1 MREKPRTPKAF
12 LRILGHRLLMPRI
25 WKVFLEKRVQTFS
38 DHEFSQLFGFMGAA
52 EEFIQRFHDA
62 ARLRFFFHP
71 RNQKDFFL
79 QLITTTQPY
88 EQILSEAQDV
98 VENRFE
104 TLGSGKVHLGEKI
117 NWRKDF
123 KSGKVWPLRKL
134 STDEILDLANPSDI
148 KVPWELSRFH
158 QVWWLGKA
166 YWVTRNERYA
176 QKFGELI
183 DDWIEENPV
192 GKGPNW
198 AVAMEA
204 AIRACNWIAGYYFFC
219 ESKSLSSQF
228 WLRFL
233 KSLCA
238 HGRFIEHHLEYSWR
252 NGNHLLSDI
261 VGLIFLGNFFRE
273 TSFSKKWLE
282 WGVAQLQEEMEEQVC
297 PDGVDYEKSTSY
309 HRLVLE
315 LFYSAVILCKKNN
328 IYLSESF
335 LRRLERMFEFVQ
347 YYTRPDGS
355 IPLIGDAD
363 DGRLFR
369 FSMSEDINDH
379 RHALSVGAILFE
391 RRDFR
396 AAAGKFFQDTLW
408 LFGGEGFEK
417 HQMLQGEAL
426 QLNSR
431 AFPRGGFYI
440 LRTSGAHVCVDTG
453 DLGMMGH
460 GGHGHNDTLSFE
472 LWVDGA
478 PLIVDS
484 GTYAYTFDAQ
494 ARNEFRS
501 TRAHNTVVVDSKE
514 IAEFFGLW
522 SVKADETNAMVTE
535 WTSDNQRDR
544 LVAQHSGYRVLP
556 SPVTVQR
563 RFELNK
569 ERFALIIDD
578 TLSGNGQHQ
587 IENFLHF
594 APDVTVQLSTPQK
607 TIARNQNGRY
617 IISASVGA
625 FTLEQ
630 TWFSRS
636 YGMRERNQTLQL
648 TLEAQ
653 LPTEI
658 QLSIK
663 RESGT

>member
-1 MREKPRTPKAF
+1 
-12 LRILGHRLLMPRI
+12 MPRI

-38 DHEFSQLFGFMGAA
+38 DHEFSQLFGFTGTA
-52 EEFIQRFHDA
+52 EEFLQRFHDA

-98 VENRFE
+98 VENRIE

-117 NWRKDF
+117 NWHKDF
-123 KSGKVWPLRKL
+123 KSGKVWPLRNL
-134 STDEILDLANPSDI
+134 TTEEILDLENPSDI

-166 YWVTRNERYA
+166 YWVTRNGRYA

-183 DDWIEENPV
+183 DDWIKENPV

-198 AVAMEA
+198 TVAMEA

-228 WLRFL
+228 WLNFL
-233 KSLCA
+233 MSLYA
-238 HGRFIEHHLEYSWR
+238 HGRFIECHLEYSWR
-252 NGNHLLSDI
+252 NGNHLLSNI

-273 TSFSKKWLE
+273 TSFGKKWLE
-282 WGVAQLQEEMEEQVC
+282 WGVAQLQEEMEEQVY

-335 LRRLERMFEFVQ
+335 LRRLEKMFEVVQ

-369 FSMSEDINDH
+369 FSMSQDINDH
-379 RHALSVGAILFE
+379 RHTLSVGAILFE
-391 RRDFR
+391 RPDFR
-396 AAAGKFFQDTLW
+396 AAAGKFFQDALW

-417 HQMLQGEAL
+417 HQMLQGGPL

-431 AFPRGGFYI
+431 AFPHGGIYI
-440 LRTSGAHVCVDTG
+440 LRSPDVHACVDVG
-453 DLGMMGH
+453 DLGMMGQ

-478 PLIVDS
+478 SLIVDS

-501 TRAHNTVVVDSKE
+501 TRAHNTVMVDGKE
-514 IAEFFGLW
+514 IAEFAGLW
-522 SVKADETNAMVTE
+522 MVREDKTNPRMLE
-535 WTSDNQRDR
+535 WSISEQQDV
-544 LVAQHSGYRVLP
+544 LIAEHHGYDSLA
-556 SPVTVQR
+556 SPVTHQR

-569 ERFALIIDD
+569 GEFEFIIRD
-578 TLSGNGQHQ
+578 LLKGHGSHE
-587 IENFLHF
+587 IESFLHF
-594 APDVTVQLSTPQK
+594 APTVVIELAGPQK
-607 TIARNQNGRY
+607 AIARNQNGRY
-617 IISASVGA
+617 IVSASLGT

-630 TWFSRS
+630 AWFSRS
-636 YGMRERNQTLQL
+636 YGVREQNQMLRL
-648 TLEAQ
+648 ALKAR
-653 LPTEI
+653 LPVEI

-663 RESGT
+663 RESGG